1 MKIYKFGG
9 ASVRSAEGVANLC
22 RIVKGEQGALFIVVS
37 AMGKTTNAL
46 ELVLEDF
53 IGGNTASALDRLHE
67 IEQYHREIMAGLL
80 HQGEDFSA
88 DGISAGTNRVG
99 ALFSELGGLLAT
111 ASKRDD
117 YDSWYDRIVSYGE
130 LISTTIVSGYLAAQ
144 GVPNRWLDMRRCL

>member
-88 DGISAGTNRVG
+88 DAVG
-99 ALFSELGGLLAT
+99 
-111 ASKRDD
+111 KR
-117 YDSWYDRIVSYGE
+117 
-130 LISTTIVSGYLAAQ
+130 
-144 GVPNRWLDMRRCL
+144 RRKRCNG

>member
-22 RIVKGEQGALFIVVS
+22 HIVKGEQGPLFIVVS

-99 ALFSELGGLLAT
+99 ALFSELGGLLAA

-117 YDSWYDRIVSYGE
+117 
-130 LISTTIVSGYLAAQ
+130 
-144 GVPNRWLDMRRCL
+144 